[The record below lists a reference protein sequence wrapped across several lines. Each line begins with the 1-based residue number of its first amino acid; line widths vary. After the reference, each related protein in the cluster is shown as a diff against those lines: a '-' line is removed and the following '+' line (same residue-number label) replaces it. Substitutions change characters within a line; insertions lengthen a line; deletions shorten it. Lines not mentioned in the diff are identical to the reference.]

1 MGLRDNVLA
10 TGQTP
15 RLVKLRK
22 RIRSSMTARDF
33 NDFWVSIY
41 PDTVPI
47 PYTLKHRY
55 PNRWFRIHSLPESK
69 RYAET
74 QEEWTILL
82 DRQNEI
88 ITDVLGH
95 SSKVLLVTNR
105 YCWAGDNKIEEEAD
119 TQGFARFN
127 STPLDAIDLHQL
139 YPDDYDEGQTILPA
153 FSEQVWQ
160 PRIYDELL
168 KVIAQD
174 EARAFF
180 VSKINECLVAP
191 YDGGIDFVLR
201 DEATKNKYRHK
212 YMNWLSTRTDGL

>member
-1 MGLRDNVLA
+1 
-10 TGQTP
+10 
-15 RLVKLRK
+15 
-22 RIRSSMTARDF
+22 MTAKDF

-41 PDTVPI
+41 PDTAPI
-47 PYTLKHRY
+47 PYTFKHRY

-69 RYAET
+69 RYAEN
-74 QEEWTILL
+74 QEEWDILL

-95 SSKVLLVTNR
+95 GSKVFLVTNH
-105 YCWAGDNKIEEEAD
+105 YYWIYGNTIEEEAD
-119 TQGFARFN
+119 TEDFASYN
-127 STPLDAIDLHQL
+127 STPLDAIDMHQL
-139 YPDDYDEGQTILPA
+139 YPDYYDEGQAVLPA

-160 PRIYDELL
+160 PRIYDQLL

-180 VSKINECLVAP
+180 VSESNECLVAP

-201 DEATKNKYRHK
+201 DEATKNKYKHK
-212 YMNWLSTRTDGL
+212 YMDWLSSRPDGM

>member
-1 MGLRDNVLA
+1 
-10 TGQTP
+10 
-15 RLVKLRK
+15 
-22 RIRSSMTARDF
+22 MTAKDF
-33 NDFWVSIY
+33 NDFWGSVY
-41 PDTVPI
+41 PDTAPI
-47 PYTLKHRY
+47 PYTFRHRY
-55 PNRWFRIHSLPESK
+55 PSRWFRIHSLPESK

-74 QEEWTILL
+74 QEEWDILL

-95 SSKVLLVTNR
+95 SSKVFLVTNR
-105 YCWAGDNKIEEEAD
+105 YGWAGASNIEKEAD
-119 TQGFARFN
+119 TKVFARFN

-153 FSEQVWQ
+153 FSGQVWR
-160 PRIYDELL
+160 PTRYDELL
-168 KVIAQD
+168 RMIAQD

-201 DEATKNKYRHK
+201 DEATKNQYRQKYIE
-212 YMNWLSTRTDGL
+212 WLSTRTDGL